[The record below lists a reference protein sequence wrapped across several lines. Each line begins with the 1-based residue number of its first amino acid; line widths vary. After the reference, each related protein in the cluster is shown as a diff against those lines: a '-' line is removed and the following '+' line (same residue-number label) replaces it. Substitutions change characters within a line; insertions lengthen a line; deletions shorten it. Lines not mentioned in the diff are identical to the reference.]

1 MCEGLTS
8 PAVMPPAAGLAA
20 VPPPED
26 PLAGP
31 AASSVAGPD
40 HDGLL
45 LVPTGELEQ
54 RLRELLAAGGDLLDF
69 EVGAIVTELRER
81 GEQDLL
87 SSILGSP
94 SRPARA
100 EFDPASDS
108 DAAALAG
115 EVARSD
121 AETEDFFSDNE

>member
-1 MCEGLTS
+1 MVPGRAADLT
-8 PAVMPPAAGLAA
+8 V

-26 PLAGP
+26 PLAGQ
-31 AASSVAGPD
+31 AASSVTGAD

-45 LVPTGELEQ
+45 LAPTGELEQ
-54 RLRELLAAGGDLLDF
+54 RLRGLLAAGGGLLDF

-87 SSILGSP
+87 ASVLESP

-100 EFDPASDS
+100 EFDPASDG
-108 DAAALAG
+108 DAAALTG

-121 AETEDFFSDNE
+121 DETDGFFSPNH